1 MGRIGIA
8 LIILALCSFGPIV
21 SSSQE
26 TKTSP
31 ERRMKLLSAGETAP
45 DWQLSDAEGKL
56 HSLSEYRGKI
66 VVMDFWATWCGPCKE
81 VMPRMQK
88 LYERYQD
95 KEVVVLGVNSWENND
110 PVALMKKKHYG
121 YGLLLKGEEIAEAYK
136 VTILPV
142 VYIIGADGRVMYSHE
157 GVDDKNLA
165 SLIEKYFRAQ
175 EIRERVGS
183 NQGKQ

>member
-1 MGRIGIA
+1 
-8 LIILALCSFGPIV
+8 
-21 SSSQE
+21 
-26 TKTSP
+26 
-31 ERRMKLLSAGETAP
+31 
-45 DWQLSDAEGKL
+45 
-56 HSLSEYRGKI
+56 
-66 VVMDFWATWCGPCKE
+66 
-81 VMPRMQK
+81 
-88 LYERYQD
+88 
-95 KEVVVLGVNSWENND
+95 LGVNSWENND
-110 PVALMKKKHYG
+110 PVALMKKKHYS

-175 EIRERVGS
+175 EIPERVGS